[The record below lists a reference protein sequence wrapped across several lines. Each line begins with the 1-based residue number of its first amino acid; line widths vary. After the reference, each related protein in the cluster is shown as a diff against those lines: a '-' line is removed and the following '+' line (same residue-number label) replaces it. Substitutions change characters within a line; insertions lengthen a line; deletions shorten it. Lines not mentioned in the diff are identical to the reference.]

1 MPRKRTTPERPAAV
15 SGPGALSQRTDGGP
29 GSDTQPIRVAAGGP
43 FGSRQELED
52 TQRAA
57 PLPDR
62 SGSSGA
68 AGPGPGGGA
77 AAGPPPPAA
86 AEALFGPTTQ
96 PGPGGPRA
104 AGNSFIPAD
113 PDLLLKAIYQA
124 FPHPEIRRLV
134 NDIAR

>member
-1 MPRKRTTPERPAAV
+1 MARKRTTPANPAAV

-43 FGSRQELED
+43 FGSRQELEEA
-52 TQRAA
+52 QRAA
-57 PLPDR
+57 PLPDNR
-62 SGSSGA
+62 SGPGLA
-68 AGPGPGGGA
+68 EGGAGPAP
-77 AAGPPPPAA
+77 PPPPAS
-86 AEALFGPTTQ
+86 EALFGPTEM
-96 PGPGGPRA
+96 PGPGGPRP

>member
-1 MPRKRTTPERPAAV
+1 MARKRTTPARPAAV

-43 FGSRQELED
+43 FGQRQELEEA
-52 TQRAA
+52 QRQS

-62 SGSSGA
+62 QGTTGAVQAAPGA
-68 AGPGPGGGA
+68 A
-77 AAGPPPPAA
+77 PPPPGIAT
-86 AEALFGPTTQ
+86 EELFAPTGI

-104 AGNSFIPAD
+104 PRDFIADD
-113 PDLLLKAIYQA
+113 PDLLLKLIYQSY
-124 FPHPEIRRLV
+124 PHPEIRRLV

>member
-1 MPRKRTTPERPAAV
+1 MARKRTTPEKPAAV

-52 TQRAA
+52 AQRAA

-62 SGSSGA
+62 QGSGVAPGAGA
-68 AGPGPGGGA
+68 AVPGAG
-77 AAGPPPPAA
+77 GPPPPVAS
-86 AEALFGPTTQ
+86 EALFAPTTQ
-96 PGPGGPRA
+96 PGPGGPR
-104 AGNSFIPAD
+104 GGPSFIPAD
-113 PDLLLKAIYQA
+113 PDLLLKTIYQA